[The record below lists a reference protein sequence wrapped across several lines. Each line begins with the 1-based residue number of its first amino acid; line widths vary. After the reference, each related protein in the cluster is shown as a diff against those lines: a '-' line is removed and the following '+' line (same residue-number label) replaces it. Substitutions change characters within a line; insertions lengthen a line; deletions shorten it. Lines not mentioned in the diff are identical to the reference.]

1 MSYRVFSLVVM
12 ASLLP
17 ALGYVTYQWIDVSVS
32 YGYSSSGEDEALADG
47 KRFRRLLL
55 TALKGQDKA
64 SVLSLLTEDAKTHP
78 DEHILIKD
86 EGDSVSYEG
95 QDFRFGEKGVL
106 EGIGQGV
113 GIPSRRACG
122 GHDAPKNAPCTAP

>member
-1 MSYRVFSLVVM
+1 MSYRTFSLLVM
-12 ASLLP
+12 APLLL

-64 SVLSLLTEDAKTHP
+64 SVLSLLTDDSRAHPED
-78 DEHILIKD
+78 HILIKD

-95 QDFRFGEKGVL
+95 QDFHFSEKGVL

-113 GIPSRRACG
+113 GVPSRRACG
-122 GHDAPKNAPCTAP
+122 GPDAPKNAPCIAP